1 MLERMQ
7 RTRPFVNAVGNVNG
21 STALG
26 NSLAV
31 SCETKV
37 QLPHNPAIALMGI
50 YPREMKPLPAQTHS
64 NVVTASCIIIKNWR
78 RPSIFLRGRDLNWDA
93 SRS

>member
-7 RTRPFVNAVGNVNG
+7 RTRPFVNAVGNVKWLNR
-21 STALG
+21 SG

-50 YPREMKPLPAQTHS
+50 YPRE
-64 NVVTASCIIIKNWR
+64 IKTMFTLN
-78 RPSIFLRGRDLNWDA
+78 FL
-93 SRS
+93 